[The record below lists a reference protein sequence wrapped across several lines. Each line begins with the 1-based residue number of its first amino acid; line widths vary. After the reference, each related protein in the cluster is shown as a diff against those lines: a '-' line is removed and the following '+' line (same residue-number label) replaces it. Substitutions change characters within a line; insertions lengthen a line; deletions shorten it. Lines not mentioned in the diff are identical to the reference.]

1 MVVPFLPFSIIIPAA
16 ASPPATAGFQPALM
30 DQAPG
35 YQANILTVIMRH
47 EQKVPNQTSIRLW
60 LVSKGCLSTLPEL
73 HSHPLPTTMHLLRH
87 LNLRSILSAP
97 RLLPPL
103 ASAHPYTTHAHHSH
117 SSASFLSPH
126 DPLPTIRE
134 QLRAIGEGSV
144 DFNPD
149 HAPGVALITLNN
161 PAKHNA
167 LSGKM
172 MAELAD
178 VVDTL
183 EKWTRIESMERTEL
197 VGIVLTGSEG
207 KSFCAGLDLS
217 AAKSH
222 LLTPTAGLTFSV
234 LMQHTLT
241 RLRNLPLFSV
251 AGINGPALG
260 GGAEL
265 ATACD
270 HRCMPHPAHKPAA
283 RIQFVQVKM
292 GVTPGWGGGA
302 RLVELV
308 GRSRALRLLG
318 STELVD
324 ATMGEEI
331 GLVDVVAKEDESV
344 VQAATKFLGAYVGP
358 EGERNPVEAVRGMKR
373 IVANA
378 TRLGAVTVEEVESAQ
393 LYERE
398 VFGRCWGSEA
408 NLRAVNRPREKKR

>member
-1 MVVPFLPFSIIIPAA
+1 
-16 ASPPATAGFQPALM
+16 
-30 DQAPG
+30 
-35 YQANILTVIMRH
+35 
-47 EQKVPNQTSIRLW
+47 
-60 LVSKGCLSTLPEL
+60 
-73 HSHPLPTTMHLLRH
+73 MHLLRH

-207 KSFCAGLDLS
+207 KSFCAGLGERQQPSRSASLPNPFHHPTPTDLS